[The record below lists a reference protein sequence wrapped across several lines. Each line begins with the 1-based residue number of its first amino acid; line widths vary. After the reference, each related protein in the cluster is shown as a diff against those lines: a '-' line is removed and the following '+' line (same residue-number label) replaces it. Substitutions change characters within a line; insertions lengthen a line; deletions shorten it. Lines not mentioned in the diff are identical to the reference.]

1 MAIKKILNGTLDE
14 LVGIEG
20 ETLSEKYDKLREKKA
35 EMLYKQNS
43 QGLFSACLIAEMLFR
58 KY

>member
-35 EMLYKQNS
+35 EMFYKS
-43 QGLFSACLIAEMLFR
+43 DYQGLFSACLIAEMLFR